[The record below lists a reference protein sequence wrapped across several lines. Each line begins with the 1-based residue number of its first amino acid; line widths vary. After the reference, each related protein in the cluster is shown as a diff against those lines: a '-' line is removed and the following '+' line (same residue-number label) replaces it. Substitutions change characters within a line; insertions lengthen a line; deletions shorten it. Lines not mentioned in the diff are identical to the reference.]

1 MTRTPGVV
9 KSEQTTRPSMVTE
22 ESTNSLHR
30 CIYCKPSIPPR
41 LVNDINLLTAGEA
54 NKHLEST
61 SSHMVDIS
69 ATHLLVCQKVACTNN
84 ALKCLATDHCQGSFT
99 RAPWLKQLATRAMD
113 LTSFGSVRFVWFSQV
128 KRFKWIGPSSVCFVN
143 GPGVCVCVY
152 VCLCLCVC
160 VPLIITALYSSLTCP
175 RPTRLFCSMCALLS
189 LVASNAFGRT
199 NHHFDHFPKL
209 GLTVRQREHVPA
221 WKLAKETW
229 EAFDRRV

>member
-1 MTRTPGVV
+1 
-9 KSEQTTRPSMVTE
+9 MVTE

-143 GPGVCVCVY
+143 GPGVCVCICVF
-152 VCLCLCVC
+152 VFVCVC
-160 VPLIITALYSSLTCP
+160 SFDHNSFVQLSHVSTSDAAFLLHV
-175 RPTRLFCSMCALLS
+175 CALVPS
-189 LVASNAFGRT
+189 
-199 NHHFDHFPKL
+199 
-209 GLTVRQREHVPA
+209 RQQCF
-221 WKLAKETW
+221 W
-229 EAFDRRV
+229 EN